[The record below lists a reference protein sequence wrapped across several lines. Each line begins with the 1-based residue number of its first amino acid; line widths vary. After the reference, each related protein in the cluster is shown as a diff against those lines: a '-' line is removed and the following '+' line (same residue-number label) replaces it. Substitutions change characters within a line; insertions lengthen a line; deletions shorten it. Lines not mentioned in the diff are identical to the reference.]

1 MYAKFIFTTLALAG
15 SLASATYA
23 PEPIKVAERNVKPR
37 QTLNPGG
44 PVESLSS
51 AADQGT
57 TGVLSIQTD
66 TSLSTPAQ
74 TDTPASLSIQTDTSL
89 PPTIQTDTVISSITS
104 VVSPTTSGS
113 DAQSSTTDTSDAS
126 SSEESSISTSS
137 SDGGA
142 AYPQETGFAL
152 AAAAAAGL
160 VGVVA
165 AL

>member
-1 MYAKFIFTTLALAG
+1 MYTKFIFTTLALAG
-15 SLASATYA
+15 SLASATNA
-23 PEPIKVAERNVKPR
+23 PEPIKAAERNVKPR
-37 QTLNPGG
+37 QTSNPGG

-66 TSLSTPAQ
+66 TSV
-74 TDTPASLSIQTDTSL
+74 SLSIQTDTSVS
-89 PPTIQTDTVISSITS
+89 PTIQTDTVISSITS
-104 VVSPTTSGS
+104 AVSPTTSGS
-113 DAQSSTTDTSDAS
+113 DTQSPTTETSGAS
-126 SSEESSISTSS
+126 SSEASSVSTSS
-137 SDGGA
+137 SDAGA